1 MELVIFCLD
10 FAICFDGSNISVH
23 VMAFQFP
30 IVLPIIIAMNMIA
43 LGLMPF
49 LK

>member
-10 FAICFDGSNISVH
+10 FAICFDGSNISVD
-23 VMAFQFP
+23 VAAFQFP
-30 IVLPIIIAMNMIA
+30 IVLAIIIAMNMTA
-43 LGLMPF
+43 LRAMPF